1 MIAYTL
7 QAHGSF
13 QVLGNQVQAIRD
25 YLAPERIV
33 VVQGPYLGPLNSK
46 VRLTQASAD
55 TLGVEILEAPNFP
68 QVGPMLQRPL
78 FAWVL
83 EQSHGSDRVILQAD
97 TFPIRPMTMSDLLAG
112 HLAAGRGYWRDGK
125 LRVEYTWLAVSKEWV
140 ETFTPPYWEG
150 DFKIW
155 PVVREGEWE
164 NCEPGWWHADRIN
177 TWHIPGGIDRF
188 EEVRRRYP
196 TQLVAETEPAPIVI
210 GGSMP
215 QVSTTGDHLH
225 RIFKEGFHQDFT
237 PSCSC
242 RKTMEDMNNHPP
254 EWSAANR
261 EMIVGKI
268 KAEMKNRGWWG
279 KLAFHIPGISKPL
292 EYIVSMAIARAKA
305 DALRRRT

>member
-140 ETFTPPYWEG
+140 ETFTPPYWEV
-150 DFKIW
+150 DFKIDRKS
-155 PVVREGEWE
+155 VV
-164 NCEPGWWHADRIN
+164 
-177 TWHIPGGIDRF
+177 
-188 EEVRRRYP
+188 
-196 TQLVAETEPAPIVI
+196 
-210 GGSMP
+210 
-215 QVSTTGDHLH
+215 
-225 RIFKEGFHQDFT
+225 
-237 PSCSC
+237 
-242 RKTMEDMNNHPP
+242 
-254 EWSAANR
+254 
-261 EMIVGKI
+261 
-268 KAEMKNRGWWG
+268 
-279 KLAFHIPGISKPL
+279 
-292 EYIVSMAIARAKA
+292 
-305 DALRRRT
+305 